1 MITELMT
8 SVAAQTLRPRLR
20 SADTTMFV
28 QPRIRTKFEE
38 RAFSHAGPAAWN
50 SPPDEFRQPPTF
62 NSFKCNLKT
71 HRFST
76 ILEYLT
82 NILSN

>member
-1 MITELMT
+1 MITELVT

-38 RAFSHAGPAAWN
+38 RAFSHAGPAVWN
-50 SPPDEFRQPPTF
+50 SLPDELREAPTF
-62 NSFKCNLKT
+62 NSFKRNLKT
-71 HRFST
+71 YLFST
-76 ILEYLT
+76 AFRF
-82 NILSN
+82 